1 MIRIGS
7 SLASQILMFLYML
20 FLQYIHTNI
29 VPIIPLNKKTA
40 PIIYP
45 LDNGGCFIGAIK
57 KGTNNPSKT
66 FLK

>member
-1 MIRIGS
+1 
-7 SLASQILMFLYML
+7 MFLYML

-57 KGTNNPSKT
+57 KGTNNPSKA
-66 FLK
+66 LKE